1 MNTDPRPGTEKIPKI
16 LVVEDEI
23 LVRIIIAEA
32 LREAGMRVIEVGSAD
47 EAMEHL
53 ETGTPIDFVFTDIE
67 LPGSMSG
74 LELVRRLQARRPDLK
89 LLMTSG
95 RLPAR
100 DPIPAGQF
108 ITKPYEI
115 ADVVALIRAAL
126 GEPPPE

>member
-1 MNTDPRPGTEKIPKI
+1 MNTDPRPGAEKIPRI

-53 ETGTPIDFVFTDIE
+53 EAGTPIDFVFTDIE
-67 LPGSMSG
+67 LPGSMNG

-100 DPIPAGQF
+100 DSIPAGQF
-108 ITKPYEI
+108 VLKPYEI
-115 ADVVALIRAAL
+115 AGVIALIRAAL

>member
-53 ETGTPIDFVFTDIE
+53 EAGTPIDFVFTDIE

-108 ITKPYEI
+108 IPKPYEI